1 MSARARPSRAQTIGI
16 GGAPAGPAGKAAVG
30 LRLDQWDHVHAV
42 DAQEALAVEE
52 PRRVDVRPPHV
63 DRAHHDAGQVS
74 PAEPGATQVHV
85 DELRSLQ
92 VVRAGEGCHDFSFP
106 SARATAGA
114 RESVQA
120 SARWHCP
127 ERPPRLSTMA
137 WQTPVL
143 CRAEG
148 LGRGN
153 VHRRSAGAMRRRDP
167 ACKQPKAVLRP
178 DARRQPRI
186 RVGVYRQPLT
196 AGKPWPCP
204 AWMRSA
210 RGRAASAQLRPSAFL
225 LCGSAMEL
233 TACPAE
239 ILC

>member
-63 DRAHHDAGQVS
+63 DRAHHDAGQFS
-74 PAEPGATQVHV
+74 PAEPGATRVHV
-85 DELRSLQ
+85 GELRSLQ
-92 VVRAGEGCHDFSFP
+92 VVRAGEGCYDFSFP

-127 ERPPRLSTMA
+127 ERQPRLSTMA

-153 VHRRSAGAMRRRDP
+153 VQRRLRR
-167 ACKQPKAVLRP
+167 ALLAVGSPRARSCRP
-178 DARRQPRI
+178 
-186 RVGVYRQPLT
+186 
-196 AGKPWPCP
+196 
-204 AWMRSA
+204 RSNRSTRSGA
-210 RGRAASAQLRPSAFL
+210 RGGWPSESQQPGLVRGCSGWLMPSA
-225 LCGSAMEL
+225 SYSSW
-233 TACPAE
+233 
-239 ILC
+239 